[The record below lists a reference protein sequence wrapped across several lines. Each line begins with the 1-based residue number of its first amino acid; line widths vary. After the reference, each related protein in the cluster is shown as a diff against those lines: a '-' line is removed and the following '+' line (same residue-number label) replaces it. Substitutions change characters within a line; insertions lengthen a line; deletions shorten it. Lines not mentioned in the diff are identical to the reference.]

1 MKEYQS
7 KFLLQMHNFHKIKF
21 WSLVPELNPS
31 EHMLVFA
38 LCRCEAGKCGELSDD
53 FDIKLSAMKGVK
65 VSDLAKAVRMTM
77 PGVSRV
83 LAGLEEKGIIERRI
97 DRSDRRNTLVFLT
110 EDGYRKIRGY
120 KKRIDKY
127 FETVFE
133 RFGED
138 RIAEVIDL
146 ISELAEIAQEEL
158 QKELIG
164 SESMQDGR
172 AVSEDKIKE
181 LHQQGDEK

>member
-1 MKEYQS
+1 
-7 KFLLQMHNFHKIKF
+7 
-21 WSLVPELNPS
+21 
-31 EHMLVFA
+31 
-38 LCRCEAGKCGELSDD
+38 
-53 FDIKLSAMKGVK
+53 
-65 VSDLAKAVRMTM
+65 MTM

-110 EDGYRKIRGY
+110 EDGYSKIREY
-120 KKRIDKY
+120 KKRINKY

-138 RIAEVIDL
+138 RVAEVIEL
-146 ISELAEIAQEEL
+146 IGELSEIAQEEL

-172 AVSEDKIKE
+172 AVSEDKIKDI
-181 LHQQGDEK
+181 HQ

>member
-1 MKEYQS
+1 
-7 KFLLQMHNFHKIKF
+7 MHSFHKIKF
-21 WSLVPELNPS
+21 WSLVPELNTS
-31 EHMLVFA
+31 EHMIIFA
-38 LCRCEAGKCGELSDD
+38 LFRCEAGKCGELSDD

-65 VSDLAKAVRMTM
+65 VSSLAKAVRMTM
-77 PGVSRV
+77 PGVSRL

-97 DRSDRRNTLVFLT
+97 DMSDRRNTLVFLT
-110 EDGYRKIRGY
+110 EDGYKKIRGY
-120 KKRIDKY
+120 KKRTGEY

-138 RIAEVIDL
+138 KIAGIIDL

-164 SESMQDGR
+164 SESMQDGG
-172 AVSEDKIKE
+172 AVSEDKIIDIHE
-181 LHQQGDEK
+181 HGDEK

>member
-7 KFLLQMHNFHKIKF
+7 KFLLQMHSFRKIKF

-38 LCRCEAGKCGELSDD
+38 LCKCESGKCGEYDYD

-77 PGVSRV
+77 PGVSR
-83 LAGLEEKGIIERRI
+83 LLSGLEEKGIIERRI
-97 DRSDRRNTLVFLT
+97 DKSDRRNTLVFLT
-110 EDGYRKIRGY
+110 EDGYSKIREY
-120 KKRIDKY
+120 KKRINKY

-138 RIAEVIDL
+138 RVAEVIEL
-146 ISELAEIAQEEL
+146 IGELSEIAQEEL

-172 AVSEDKIKE
+172 AVSEDKIKDI
-181 LHQQGDEK
+181 HQ

>member
-1 MKEYQS
+1 M
-7 KFLLQMHNFHKIKF
+7 
-21 WSLVPELNPS
+21 
-31 EHMLVFA
+31 
-38 LCRCEAGKCGELSDD
+38 
-53 FDIKLSAMKGVK
+53 
-65 VSDLAKAVRMTM
+65 
-77 PGVSRV
+77 
-83 LAGLEEKGIIERRI
+83 
-97 DRSDRRNTLVFLT
+97 VFLT

-158 QKELIG
+158 QKDLIG
-164 SESMQDGR
+164 NESIQDGG
-172 AVSEDKIKE
+172 AMSEDKIKD

>member
-7 KFLLQMHNFHKIKF
+7 KFLLQMHSFHKIKF

-38 LCRCEAGKCGELSDD
+38 LCKCESGKCGEYDDD

-97 DRSDRRNTLVFLT
+97 DKSDRRNILVFLT
-110 EDGYRKIRGY
+110 EDGYSKIREY
-120 KKRIDKY
+120 KRRINKY

-133 RFGED
+133 RFGEE
-138 RIAEVIDL
+138 RVAEVIEL
-146 ISELAEIAQEEL
+146 IAELAEIAQEEL
-158 QKELIG
+158 NKELNCCERIQTG
-164 SESMQDGR
+164 VDSSK
-172 AVSEDKIKE
+172 DKIKDI
-181 LHQQGDEK
+181 HQ

>member
-7 KFLLQMHNFHKIKF
+7 KFLLQMHNLHKIKF
-21 WSLVPELNPS
+21 WRLVPELNPS

-38 LCRCEAGKCGELSDD
+38 LCRCEAGKCGELSYDL
-53 FDIKLSAMKGVK
+53 DIKLSAMKGVK

-77 PGVSRV
+77 PGVSRA

-97 DRSDRRNTLVFLT
+97 DKSDRRNTLVFLT
-110 EDGYRKIRGY
+110 EDGYSKIREY
-120 KKRIDKY
+120 KKRINKY

-138 RIAEVIDL
+138 RVAEVIEL
-146 ISELAEIAQEEL
+146 IGELSEIAQEEL

-172 AVSEDKIKE
+172 AVSEDKIKDI
-181 LHQQGDEK
+181 HQ

>member
-38 LCRCEAGKCGELSDD
+38 LSRCEAGKCGEFSDD
-53 FDIKLSAMKGVK
+53 LDIKLSAMKGVK

-77 PGVSRV
+77 PGVSRA

-97 DRSDRRNTLVFLT
+97 DKSDRRNTLVFLT
-110 EDGYRKIRGY
+110 EDGYIKIREY
-120 KKRIDKY
+120 KKRINKY

-138 RIAEVIDL
+138 RVAEVIEL
-146 ISELAEIAQEEL
+146 IGDLAEIAQEEL

-164 SESMQDGR
+164 SESMQDDR
-172 AVSEDKIKE
+172 TVSEDKIIDI
-181 LHQQGDEK
+181 HQQGDEK

>member
-38 LCRCEAGKCGELSDD
+38 LCKCESGKCGEYDYD

-77 PGVSRV
+77 PGVSRA

-97 DRSDRRNTLVFLT
+97 DKSDRRNTLVFLT
-110 EDGYRKIRGY
+110 EDGYSKIREY
-120 KKRIDKY
+120 KKRINKY

-133 RFGED
+133 RFGEED
-138 RIAEVIDL
+138 RVAEVIEL
-146 ISELAEIAQEEL
+146 IGELSEIAQEEL

-172 AVSEDKIKE
+172 AVSEDKIKDI
-181 LHQQGDEK
+181 HQ

>member
-38 LCRCEAGKCGELSDD
+38 LCRCEVGKSGELSDD

-65 VSDLAKAVRMTM
+65 VSDLTKVVRMTM
-77 PGVSRV
+77 PGVSRL

-97 DRSDRRNTLVFLT
+97 DKSDRRNTLVFLT
-110 EDGYRKIRGY
+110 EDGYSKIREY
-120 KKRIDKY
+120 KKRINKY

-138 RIAEVIDL
+138 RVAEVIEL
-146 ISELAEIAQEEL
+146 IGELAEIVQEEL
-158 QKELIG
+158 NKELNC
-164 SESMQDGR
+164 SEGIQDGR
-172 AVSEDKIKE
+172 ASSEDKIKDI
-181 LHQQGDEK
+181 HQ

>member
-1 MKEYQS
+1 
-7 KFLLQMHNFHKIKF
+7 MHSFHKIKF

-38 LCRCEAGKCGELSDD
+38 LCKCESGMCGEYDYG

-97 DRSDRRNTLVFLT
+97 DKSDRRNTLVFLT
-110 EDGYRKIRGY
+110 EDGYKKILGY
-120 KKRIDKY
+120 KKRTDKY

-138 RIAEVIDL
+138 RVAEVIEL
-146 ISELAEIAQEEL
+146 IGELSEIAQEEL

-172 AVSEDKIKE
+172 AVSEDKIKDI
-181 LHQQGDEK
+181 HQ

>member
-1 MKEYQS
+1 
-7 KFLLQMHNFHKIKF
+7 MHNFHKIKF
-21 WSLVPELNPS
+21 WSIVPELNPS

-38 LCRCEAGKCGELSDD
+38 LCRCEAGKYGEFSDD

-110 EDGYRKIRGY
+110 EDGYKKIRGY
-120 KKRIDKY
+120 KERIDKY

-164 SESMQDGR
+164 NENIQYGR

-181 LHQQGDEK
+181 LHQQGNEK

>member
-38 LCRCEAGKCGELSDD
+38 LSRCEAGKCGEFSDD
-53 FDIKLSAMKGVK
+53 LDIKLSAMKGVK

-77 PGVSRV
+77 PGVSRA

-97 DRSDRRNTLVFLT
+97 DKSDRRNTLVFLT
-110 EDGYRKIRGY
+110 EDGYSKIREY
-120 KKRIDKY
+120 KKRINKY

-138 RIAEVIDL
+138 RVAEVIEL
-146 ISELAEIAQEEL
+146 IGDLAEIAQEEL

-164 SESMQDGR
+164 SESMQDDR
-172 AVSEDKIKE
+172 TVSEDKIIDI
-181 LHQQGDEK
+181 HQQGDEK

>member
-1 MKEYQS
+1 MKKYQS

-21 WSLVPELNPS
+21 WSIVPELNPS

-38 LCRCEAGKCGELSDD
+38 LCRCEAGKYGELSDD

-110 EDGYRKIRGY
+110 EDGYKKIRGY
-120 KKRIDKY
+120 KKRIYKY

-164 SESMQDGR
+164 NESIQYGR
-172 AVSEDKIKE
+172 AVSEDKIKD
-181 LHQQGDEK
+181 LHQQGNEK

>member
-7 KFLLQMHNFHKIKF
+7 KFLLQMHSFHKIKF

-38 LCRCEAGKCGELSDD
+38 LCKCESGKCGEYDDD

-83 LAGLEEKGIIERRI
+83 LAGLEEKGIIERRT
-97 DRSDRRNTLVFLT
+97 DKSDRRNTLVFLT
-110 EDGYRKIRGY
+110 EDGYKKILGY

-138 RIAEVIDL
+138 RVAEVIEL
-146 ISELAEIAQEEL
+146 IGELAGIAQEEL
-158 QKELIG
+158 NKELNC
-164 SESMQDGR
+164 SEGIQNGR
-172 AVSEDKIKE
+172 ASSEDKIND
-181 LHQQGDEK
+181 LNQQGDEK

>member
-38 LCRCEAGKCGELSDD
+38 LCKCESGKCGEYDYDL
-53 FDIKLSAMKGVK
+53 DIKLPEMKGVK

-77 PGVSRV
+77 PGVSRA
-83 LAGLEEKGIIERRI
+83 LAGLEEKDIIERRI
-97 DRSDRRNTLVFLT
+97 DKSDRRNTLVFLT
-110 EDGYRKIRGY
+110 EDGYKKILGY

-138 RIAEVIDL
+138 RVAEVIEL
-146 ISELAEIAQEEL
+146 IGELAEIAQEEL

-164 SESMQDGR
+164 SESMLTVR
-172 AVSEDKIKE
+172 AVREDKIKD

>member
-1 MKEYQS
+1 
-7 KFLLQMHNFHKIKF
+7 MHNFHKIKF
-21 WSLVPELNPS
+21 WSLVPELNTS
-31 EHMLVFA
+31 EHMIIFA
-38 LCRCEAGKCGELSDD
+38 LFRCEAGKCGELSDD

-65 VSDLAKAVRMTM
+65 VSSLAKAVRMTM
-77 PGVSRV
+77 PGVSRL

-97 DRSDRRNTLVFLT
+97 DMSDRRNTLVFLT
-110 EDGYRKIRGY
+110 EDGYKKIRGY
-120 KKRIDKY
+120 KKRTDKY

-138 RIAEVIDL
+138 KIAGIIDL

-164 SESMQDGR
+164 SESMQDGG
-172 AVSEDKIKE
+172 AVSEDKIIDIHE
-181 LHQQGDEK
+181 HGDEK